1 MHVNKGNGLVEW
13 NKNTCIRCK
22 MCTVACPF
30 GNAFYDAASRS
41 IIKCDM
47 CKGDPECVRFC
58 PNEALTYVE
67 DTIAVRARKKAF
79 AAKFKETFKEVS

>member
-1 MHVNKGNGLVEW
+1 MS
-13 NKNTCIRCK
+13 
-22 MCTVACPF
+22 
-30 GNAFYDAASRS
+30 AFAAKCVRWPVLLAMLFMMQRAEA

-79 AAKFKETFKEVS
+79 AAKFKEPFKEVS